1 MEGWDGTAWGRRSGA
16 VCNESSEN
24 ENIQKDEDEMY
35 AGAFTRA
42 HTVSQRCFLLV
53 FVWLFADLA
62 DKLSINATNHSTLCL
77 LGYLPFFLF
86 FFFGIYQTGLTM

>member
-1 MEGWDGTAWGRRSGA
+1 MAWGRRCGA
-16 VCNESSEN
+16 VSNESSEN
-24 ENIQKDEDEMY
+24 ENIRKMKMRC
-35 AGAFTRA
+35 TLVRSHV

-77 LGYLPFFLF
+77 LGYLPLF
-86 FFFGIYQTGLTM
+86 FFTFIKLD